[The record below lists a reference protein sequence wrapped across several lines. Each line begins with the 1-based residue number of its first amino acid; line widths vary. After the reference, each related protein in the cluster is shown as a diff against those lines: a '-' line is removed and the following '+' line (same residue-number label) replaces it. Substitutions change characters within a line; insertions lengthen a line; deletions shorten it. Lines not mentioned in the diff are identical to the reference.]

1 MSLRSLLD
9 LPVDMGWRHVL
20 FANWPVDPDLV
31 QAHLP
36 ESLTVD
42 TYDGQAWLSV
52 VPFTNVAVRP
62 HGFPE
67 WTGFRLP
74 ELNLRTYVSH
84 ESERRRAEESAG
96 AADVTGPA
104 DDGPA
109 ADRGV
114 YFFNLDADGVLGVA
128 GARVFHHLPYYFASM
143 TMRDDGS
150 RIAFESERWHPGARP
165 CDFDAR
171 YGPVGD
177 RYRAEQGTLDEFLT
191 ERYRYY
197 TQTPG
202 GEGRYAQISHD
213 PWPLYE
219 ASVDIATNQVFETN
233 GFATPESDPVFRY
246 SPGVDVTASGSRRAE

>member
-9 LPVDMGWRHVL
+9 LPVEMGWRHVL
-20 FANWPVDPDLV
+20 FANWPVDPEIV
-31 QAHLP
+31 RAHLP

-42 TYDGQAWLSV
+42 THDGRAWLSV

-84 ESERRRAEESAG
+84 DGERERAAGDAG
-96 AADVTGPA
+96 ATDGAGPTG
-104 DDGPA
+104 DGPA

-114 YFFNLDADGVLGVA
+114 YFFSLDADGVLGVT

-143 TMRDDGS
+143 SLATDGS
-150 RIAFESERWHPGARP
+150 RIAFESERWHPGGRP
-165 CDFDAR
+165 CNFDAR
-171 YGPVGD
+171 YGPTG
-177 RYRAEQGTLDEFLT
+177 EQFRFEPGSLDEFLT

-197 TQTPG
+197 TETPG
-202 GEGRYAQISHD
+202 GELRYAQIRHR

-219 ASVDIATNQVFETN
+219 AEVDLGDNEVFETN

>member
-9 LPVDMGWRHVL
+9 LPVEMGWRHVL
-20 FANWPVDPDLV
+20 FANWPVDPEVV

-42 TYDGQAWLSV
+42 THDGQAWLSV

-62 HGFPE
+62 SGLPA

-84 ESERRRAEESAG
+84 EGERQRANGRDAS
-96 AADVTGPA
+96 DRDTGPA

-109 ADRGV
+109 GDRGV
-114 YFFNLDADGVLGVA
+114 YFFSLDADGIAGVT

-143 TMRDDGS
+143 SMEAEGS

-177 RYRAEQGTLDEFLT
+177 RFTFEPGSLDEFLT

-197 TQTPG
+197 TETPG
-202 GEGRYAQISHD
+202 GELRYAQIRHR

-219 ASVDIATNQVFETN
+219 ADVDIGANEVFETN
-233 GFATPESDPVFRY
+233 GLATPDGEPVFRY
-246 SPGVDVTASGSRRAE
+246 SPGVDVTASGSRRVE